1 MSNSSLLRPRP
12 KALRPQ
18 DQHVLIVVTVLML
31 ARFREYGI
39 NFISLSPTTKLIIHP
54 AFFLQIDWI
63 VNPRRA
69 VCREIRLGLGLRV
82 RVCVP

>member
-12 KALRPQ
+12 KALRHQ
-18 DQHVLIVVTVLML
+18 DQHVLIVVTVML

-39 NFISLSPTTKLIIHP
+39 NFISLSPTMKFIIHP

-69 VCREIRLGLGLRV
+69 VCREIRLGLGV
-82 RVCVP
+82 RVCVLL